1 MVLGII
7 LAMISSVLFGA
18 SILLQHHGLQTM
30 GKFSLK
36 KMVMNKR
43 WIASILIGGVGIG
56 LYVIALK
63 LADISTIQPVTSL
76 NMVVT
81 ILGGVFFFKEKIG
94 GRQWLMLLLVIAGI
108 VLVSVS

>member
-7 LAMISSVLFGA
+7 FAAIAAVLFGA
-18 SILLQHHGLQTM
+18 SVLLQHNGLQSI
-30 GKFSLK
+30 GKFSFK

-43 WIASILIGGVGIG
+43 WVASIVVGVVGIG
-56 LYVIALK
+56 LYVLALK
-63 LADISTIQPVTSL
+63 LDPISTIQPVTSL

-81 ILGGVFFFKEKIG
+81 ILGGVFFFKERIG
-94 GRQWLMLLLVIAGI
+94 GRQWLMLLLVIVGI